1 MRITKLEITNFQ
13 GLRHAALDVSAPVL
27 LVAGHN
33 GAGKSSLLDAI
44 SHAFTGKPGR
54 VAQKQHIGQ
63 LITEGAKKGEARVEW
78 LDDAGEVQACGV
90 ALPSGKGSPLA
101 DSPFLPF
108 VLDASRF
115 AALDAKDRRRVLFDL
130 TGASASPAEVG
141 KRLKAKGI
149 DLALFE
155 KVKPLLRSGFSAMV
169 GQAKDYAS
177 EARGAWKAVTGENYG
192 SEKANGWEPE
202 APPVI
207 VSEEE
212 LESARAELRAT
223 AQDLDEAQQTL
234 GSSKRAH
241 ADAQARA
248 SRITALR
255 ETAALADRRRNKLA
269 TDEANQDEWSEKVMA
284 AEAAASGE
292 PAHQPL
298 TCPHCQGAVDL
309 QAGQLV
315 AHQPPAKVADPE
327 AAKRLEE
334 YRGYLASAQRAV
346 ANSRRDLKE
355 SEDAA
360 ALAAAHLV
368 KFRFDATGAPVDQP
382 MPTITSGG
390 ECKRPAG
397 AAHALGLAS
406 AVLVGVGGRAGQTE
420 PRSVAEPMYTITA
433 KADCGVATAFMV
445 QANGGYNTTHSRP
458 ADAPIST
465 ITNKGS
471 QQQLAT
477 AHLVTLR
484 KGSHGAPVDGPLGT
498 QTGTDHHGLVAAHL
512 LHLRG
517 NCDAR
522 AADEPLHTVSA
533 GGTHHGL
540 VTAEMV
546 ASSLT
551 PEQLDGALWVS
562 AFLMRYHST
571 GGQWAKLDDPLT
583 TITTKDRLALVT
595 VWISGSPYVIVDIR
609 LRMLKPRE
617 LYRAQGFPDSYII
630 ERGHNGQRFTLSQQ
644 VHMCGNSVS
653 PNTMAAYARANDP
666 WKRRLRPTPQQA
678 VAA

>member
-90 ALPSGKGSPLA
+90 TLPSGKGSPLA

-141 KRLKAKGI
+141 KRLEAKGL

-155 KVKPLLRSGFSAMV
+155 KAKPLLRSGFSAMV
-169 GQAKDYAS
+169 GQAKAYAS

-207 VSEEE
+207 VSAEE
-212 LESARAELRAT
+212 LESARAELQAT

-241 ADAQARA
+241 ADAQSRA

-269 TDEANQDEWSEKVMA
+269 TDEANQDEWSEKLMA

-334 YRGYLASAQRAV
+334 YRGYLAGAQRAV

-360 ALAAAHLV
+360 AQAAALEAETAQAPSAEAIANGEQAINELRQARDRQQAKVQSLQEAFNAAAQRQDVIKQAAGFHAEVCAWSALA
-368 KFRFDATGAPVDQP
+368 DALSPAGIPAEILADAIGPVNELLQRL
-382 MPTITSGG
+382 SGTAG
-390 ECKRPAG
+390 WSPVQISCRHRRHVRRPAVRPAVRIG
-397 AAHALGLAS
+397 ALAVRRD
-406 AVLVGVGGRAGQTE
+406 AGPGHRDDLRPAPGVAGSLRRAGYPCSHSAGDEAVPE
-420 PRSVAEPMYTITA
+420 PGRRRRDRH
-433 KADCGVATAFMV
+433 ADRRRHA
-445 QANGGYNTTHSRP
+445 Q
-458 ADAPIST
+458 
-465 ITNKGS
+465 
-471 QQQLAT
+471 
-477 AHLVTLR
+477 
-484 KGSHGAPVDGPLGT
+484 
-498 QTGTDHHGLVAAHL
+498 GTDGE
-512 LHLRG
+512 
-517 NCDAR
+517 DA
-522 AADEPLHTVSA
+522 
-533 GGTHHGL
+533 GL
-540 VTAEMV
+540 VTG
-546 ASSLT
+546 SLDRRRAT
-551 PEQLDGALWVS
+551 RRPAATGCGLTLDTAPHPGRFLFQHAPYWVFNAVGAW
-562 AFLMRYHST
+562 
-571 GGQWAKLDDPLT
+571 
-583 TITTKDRLALVT
+583 
-595 VWISGSPYVIVDIR
+595 
-609 LRMLKPRE
+609 
-617 LYRAQGFPDSYII
+617 
-630 ERGHNGQRFTLSQQ
+630 SQQ
-644 VHMCGNSVS
+644 R
-653 PNTMAAYARANDP
+653 AA
-666 WKRRLRPTPQQA
+666 
-678 VAA
+678 

>member
-44 SHAFTGKPGR
+44 AMAFNGQPRR
-54 VAQKQHIGQ
+54 VSLKKEMDK

-78 LDDAGEVQACGV
+78 LDESGEVQACGV

-101 DSPFLPF
+101 DSLFLPY
-108 VLDASRF
+108 VLDASLF
-115 AALDAKDRRRVLFDL
+115 AGLKADDRCKLLLSL
-130 TGASASPAEVG
+130 TGASASPAEVA
-141 KRLKAKGI
+141 KRLEAKGI
-149 DLALFE
+149 DLVLFE
-155 KVKPLLRSGFSAMV
+155 KVKPLLRSGFPVAV
-169 GQAKDYAS
+169 EQAKAYAS
-177 EARGAWKAVTGENYG
+177 EARGAWKAITGENYG
-192 SEKANGWEPE
+192 SDKANGWEPE

-248 SRITALR
+248 SRIAALR

-346 ANSRRDLKE
+346 ANSQRDLKE

-360 ALAAAHLV
+360 AQAAALEAETAQAPSAEAIANGEQAINELRQARDASRAKLV
-368 KFRFDATGAPVDQP
+368 ALQEALEAATQREASIAKAQAAHQDVVAWTGMVDALSPTGIPAEILADVIGPVNELLQRLSGTAGWSPVQISADIDVTFGGRLYGLLSESERWRCDATL
-382 MPTITSGG
+382 
-390 ECKRPAG
+390 
-397 AAHALGLAS
+397 ALA
-406 AVLVGVGGRAGQTE
+406 
-420 PRSVAEPMYTITA
+420 I
-433 KADCGVATAFMV
+433 
-445 QANGGYNTTHSRP
+445 
-458 ADAPIST
+458 
-465 ITNKGS
+465 
-471 QQQLAT
+471 
-477 AHLVTLR
+477 
-484 KGSHGAPVDGPLGT
+484 
-498 QTGTDHHGLVAAHL
+498 
-512 LHLRG
+512 
-517 NCDAR
+517 
-522 AADEPLHTVSA
+522 
-533 GGTHHGL
+533 
-540 VTAEMV
+540 
-546 ASSLT
+546 
-551 PEQLDGALWVS
+551 
-562 AFLMRYHST
+562 
-571 GGQWAKLDDPLT
+571 AKLSGL
-583 TITTKDRLALVT
+583 RLALLDRFDVLDIPART
-595 VWISGSPYVIVDIR
+595 QQAMKLFQSLAAGGEIDTLIVAGTLKEPMAKTPEWLQAVWINAGQLVD
-609 LRMLKPRE
+609 
-617 LYRAQGFPDSYII
+617 
-630 ERGHNGQRFTLSQQ
+630 QQ
-644 VHMCGNSVS
+644 
-653 PNTMAAYARANDP
+653 
-666 WKRRLRPTPQQA
+666 QQA
-678 VAA
+678 AA

>member
-13 GLRHAALDVSAPVL
+13 GLHHAALDVSAPVL

-78 LDDAGEVQACGV
+78 LDEAGEVQACGV
-90 ALPSGKGSPLA
+90 ALPSGKGYPLA

-130 TGASASPAEVG
+130 TDASASPAEVG
-141 KRLKAKGI
+141 KRLEAKGI

-155 KVKPLLRSGFSAMV
+155 KVKPLLRSGFPAAV
-169 GQAKDYAS
+169 EQAKAYAS

-207 VSEEE
+207 VSEKE

-241 ADAQARA
+241 ADAQTRA

-255 ETAALADRRRNKLA
+255 ETAALADRRRNKLVA
-269 TDEANQDEWSEKVMA
+269 DEANQDEWSEKVMA

-298 TCPHCQGAVDL
+298 TCPHCQGAVDM

-315 AHQPPAKVADPE
+315 PHQPPAKVADPE

-346 ANSRRDLKE
+346 ANSQRDLKE

-360 ALAAAHLV
+360 AQAAALEAETAQAPSAEAIANGEQAINELRQARDRQQAKVQSLQEAFNAAAQRQDVIKQAAGFHAEVCAWSALA
-368 KFRFDATGAPVDQP
+368 DALSPTGIPAEILADAIGPVNKLLQRL
-382 MPTITSGG
+382 SGT
-390 ECKRPAG
+390 AG
-397 AAHALGLAS
+397 WSPVQIS
-406 AVLVGVGGRAGQTE
+406 ADIDVTFGGRL
-420 PRSVAEPMYTITA
+420 Y
-433 KADCGVATAFMV
+433 
-445 QANGGYNTTHSRP
+445 
-458 ADAPIST
+458 
-465 ITNKGS
+465 
-471 QQQLAT
+471 
-477 AHLVTLR
+477 
-484 KGSHGAPVDGPLGT
+484 
-498 QTGTDHHGLVAAHL
+498 GLL
-512 LHLRG
+512 SESERWR
-517 NCDAR
+517 CD
-522 AADEPLHTVSA
+522 
-533 GGTHHGL
+533 
-540 VTAEMV
+540 
-546 ASSLT
+546 
-551 PEQLDGALWVS
+551 
-562 AFLMRYHST
+562 
-571 GGQWAKLDDPLT
+571 T
-583 TITTKDRLALVT
+583 TIALAIATISGLRLALLDRFDVLDVPART
-595 VWISGSPYVIVDIR
+595 QQAMKLFQSLAAGGEIDTLIVAGTLKEPMAKTPAWLQAVWID
-609 LRMLKPRE
+609 
-617 LYRAQGFPDSYII
+617 A
-630 ERGHNGQRFTLSQQ
+630 GQLADQQ
-644 VHMCGNSVS
+644 HQ
-653 PNTMAAYARANDP
+653 AAA
-666 WKRRLRPTPQQA
+666 
-678 VAA
+678 

>member
-78 LDDAGEVQACGV
+78 LDESGEVQACGV

-130 TGASASPAEVG
+130 TGASASPAEVS
-141 KRLKAKGI
+141 KRLEAKGI

-155 KVKPLLRSGFSAMV
+155 KVKPLLRSGFPAAV
-169 GQAKDYAS
+169 EQAKAYAS
-177 EARGAWKAVTGENYG
+177 ESRGAWKAITGENYG

-212 LESARAELRAT
+212 LESARAELQAT
-223 AQDLDEAQQTL
+223 AQDMDEAQQTL

-248 SRITALR
+248 SRIAALR

-315 AHQPPAKVADPE
+315 PHQPPAKVADPE

-346 ANSRRDLKE
+346 ANSQRDLKE

-360 ALAAAHLV
+360 AQAAALEAETAQAPSAEAIANGEQAINELRQARDRQQAKV
-368 KFRFDATGAPVDQP
+368 QSLQEAFNAAAQRQDVIKQAARFHAEVCAWSALADALSPTGIPAEILAEAIGPVNDTLKRLAGIAGWSP
-382 MPTITSGG
+382 VEISADIDVTFGARLYGLLSESERWRCDTTIALAIATISGLRLGLLDRLDVLDVPARTRQAMKLFQSLAVGG
-390 ECKRPAG
+390 EIDTLIVAG
-397 AAHALGLAS
+397 TLKEPMAKTPEWLQ
-406 AVLVGVGGRAGQTE
+406 AVWINAGQL
-420 PRSVAEPMYTITA
+420 AGQDHQ
-433 KADCGVATAFMV
+433 KAA
-445 QANGGYNTTHSRP
+445 
-458 ADAPIST
+458 
-465 ITNKGS
+465 
-471 QQQLAT
+471 
-477 AHLVTLR
+477 
-484 KGSHGAPVDGPLGT
+484 
-498 QTGTDHHGLVAAHL
+498 
-512 LHLRG
+512 
-517 NCDAR
+517 
-522 AADEPLHTVSA
+522 
-533 GGTHHGL
+533 
-540 VTAEMV
+540 
-546 ASSLT
+546 
-551 PEQLDGALWVS
+551 
-562 AFLMRYHST
+562 
-571 GGQWAKLDDPLT
+571 
-583 TITTKDRLALVT
+583 
-595 VWISGSPYVIVDIR
+595 
-609 LRMLKPRE
+609 
-617 LYRAQGFPDSYII
+617 
-630 ERGHNGQRFTLSQQ
+630 
-644 VHMCGNSVS
+644 
-653 PNTMAAYARANDP
+653 
-666 WKRRLRPTPQQA
+666 
-678 VAA
+678 

>member
-44 SHAFTGKPGR
+44 AMAFNGQPGR

-78 LDDAGEVQACGV
+78 LDESGEVQACGV

-101 DSPFLPF
+101 DSPFLPY
-108 VLDASRF
+108 VLDASLFAGLKADDRRKVLFELTGTKVSPNEIAKRLEARGF
-115 AALDAKDRRRVLFDL
+115 AAAQVERIR
-130 TGASASPAEVG
+130 PM
-141 KRLKAKGI
+141 
-149 DLALFE
+149 
-155 KVKPLLRSGFSAMV
+155 LRAGCAA
-169 GQAKDYAS
+169 GNTQAKEYAS
-177 EARGAWKAVTGENYG
+177 EARGAWKAITGENYG
-192 SEKANGWEPE
+192 SDKANGWEPE

-212 LESARAELRAT
+212 LESARAELQAT

-269 TDEANQDEWSEKVMA
+269 ADEANQDEWSEKVMA

-298 TCPHCQGAVDL
+298 TCPHCQGAVGL

-346 ANSRRDLKE
+346 ANSQRDLKE

-360 ALAAAHLV
+360 AQAAALEAETAQAPSAEAIANGEQAINELRQARDRQQAKVQSLQEAFNAAAQRQDVIKQAAGFHAEVCAWSALA
-368 KFRFDATGAPVDQP
+368 DALSPTGIPAEILADAIGPVNEMLQRL
-382 MPTITSGG
+382 SGT
-390 ECKRPAG
+390 AG
-397 AAHALGLAS
+397 WSPVQIS
-406 AVLVGVGGRAGQTE
+406 ADIDVTFGGRLYGLLSESERWRCDTTIALAIATISGLRLVLLDRLDVLDLPSRSQALTLLRAVTMDKEIDSVIVAGTLKE
-420 PRSVAEPMYTITA
+420 AMA
-433 KADCGVATAFMV
+433 KTPEWLQAVWIDGGQLAD
-445 QANGGYNTTHSRP
+445 
-458 ADAPIST
+458 
-465 ITNKGS
+465 
-471 QQQLAT
+471 QQQ
-477 AHLVTLR
+477 
-484 KGSHGAPVDGPLGT
+484 
-498 QTGTDHHGLVAAHL
+498 QAA
-512 LHLRG
+512 
-517 NCDAR
+517 A
-522 AADEPLHTVSA
+522 
-533 GGTHHGL
+533 
-540 VTAEMV
+540 
-546 ASSLT
+546 
-551 PEQLDGALWVS
+551 
-562 AFLMRYHST
+562 
-571 GGQWAKLDDPLT
+571 
-583 TITTKDRLALVT
+583 
-595 VWISGSPYVIVDIR
+595 
-609 LRMLKPRE
+609 
-617 LYRAQGFPDSYII
+617 
-630 ERGHNGQRFTLSQQ
+630 
-644 VHMCGNSVS
+644 
-653 PNTMAAYARANDP
+653 
-666 WKRRLRPTPQQA
+666 
-678 VAA
+678 